1 MILYLRS
8 ILDEINVPQENA
20 TVMYEDNQGALLMA
34 NAGQPTRRTRHIDIR
49 EFALLDCIERDLV
62 IIEHI
67 VTSHNSVLIH

>member
-34 NAGQPTRRTRHIDIR
+34 NAGQPTRRTRHVDIR
-49 EFALLDCIERDLV
+49 EFALLDWVERDLV
-62 IIEHI
+62 I
-67 VTSHNSVLIH
+67 